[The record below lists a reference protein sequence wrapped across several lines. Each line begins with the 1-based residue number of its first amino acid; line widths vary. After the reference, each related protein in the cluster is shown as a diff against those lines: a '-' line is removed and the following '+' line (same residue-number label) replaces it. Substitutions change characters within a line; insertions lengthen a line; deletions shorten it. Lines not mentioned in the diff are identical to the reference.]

1 MNGNTHLWGKTMG
14 FFDTLM
20 QVNSTVNTIAWVYIL
35 LGCVFVGGIF
45 LTVRCRFLQFR
56 KFGYIMRNTLGK
68 MFKKSEAGAGAV
80 TPFQAVTTA
89 LAATVG
95 TGNIVGTCQAIA
107 MGATAPCSGCG
118 WPPCWV

>member
-1 MNGNTHLWGKTMG
+1 MGKNNGL
-14 FFDTLM
+14 FDTLM

-68 MFKKSEAGAGAV
+68 MFKNPKPGQG
-80 TPFQAVTTA
+80 Q
-89 LAATVG
+89 
-95 TGNIVGTCQAIA
+95 
-107 MGATAPCSGCG
+107 
-118 WPPCWV
+118 